1 MMLLR
6 LLFVIVLNL
15 LLGCA
20 STPPTPIDSG
30 VKQVEQGLEAAKN
43 LPDNSPGKPA
53 ITNAL
58 EQCRAN
64 LPAYEAKVQD
74 LTKKLETC
82 NADRLSLSKSAGK
95 GDFATTA
102 MWMAGAAAGALFI
115 KWILTKIFK
124 WGA

>member
-1 MMLLR
+1 MMLIR
-6 LLFVIVLNL
+6 LLFVIVLNF

-30 VKQVEQGLEAAKN
+30 VKQVNDGLEAAKN

-95 GDFATTA
+95 GDLTVQLVWAA
-102 MWMAGAAAGALFI
+102 CGIAAGLFI
-115 KWILTKIFK
+115 KWILTKVFK

>member
-1 MMLLR
+1 MMLVR

-30 VKQVEQGLEAAKN
+30 VKQVNDGLEAAKN

-64 LPAYEAKVQD
+64 LPAYETKVQD
-74 LTKKLETC
+74 LTKKLDTC

-95 GDFATTA
+95 GDLTSQLIWAA
-102 MWMAGAAAGALFI
+102 CGIAAGLFI
-115 KWILTKIFK
+115 KWLVSRFLPGGK
-124 WGA
+124 